1 MKAEIITIGDE
12 ILIGQII
19 DTNSAFIAKEL
30 NKIGISVKQIS
41 TVEDEKSHIL
51 EALYEAKSRADI
63 VIITGGLGP
72 TKDDIT
78 KDCLCEFF
86 EDQLVNNEEVL
97 KHIEFLF
104 DKYIDT
110 PISDLNRKQ
119 ALLPSK
125 ASALKNKFGTAP
137 GMWFKSE
144 GKVYVSLPGVP
155 FEMKALI
162 QDEVIPRLQQSF
174 KRPVILHK
182 TVLTYG
188 LGESAIADKIEDWE
202 DALPPY
208 IKLAY
213 LPNLGRVRLRL
224 TAKGDNEEHLKNS
237 VESLI
242 SELHSFIGDIIVGYE
257 DDEPIEIQIS
267 RLLLKNKASIA
278 TAESCTGGRLASLF
292 ATPPGASNYYK
303 GSVVSYATSSKEEIL
318 NIDKKLIEEHSV
330 VIEEVAIAMA
340 KNVRDLFKTDYAIST
355 TGNAGPA
362 KGDSDA
368 EIGTVYIGIA
378 TPTEVYANKFIFG
391 NHRDKVIGKAVNKS
405 MELIREVLLEQ
416 VKLVHKD

>member
-12 ILIGQII
+12 ILIGQIV

-51 EALYEAKSRADI
+51 EALNEAKVRADI
-63 VIITGGLGP
+63 IIITGGLGP

-86 EDQLVNNEEVL
+86 EDKLVKNEEVL

-104 DKYIDT
+104 EKYIDT

-119 ALLPSK
+119 AMLPSK
-125 ASALKNKFGTAP
+125 AVALMNKFGTAP
-137 GMWFKSE
+137 GMWFESE
-144 GKVYVSLPGVP
+144 GKAYVSLPGVP

-162 QDEVIPRLQQSF
+162 EDEVIPRLQQNF

-188 LGESAIADKIEDWE
+188 MGESAIAEKIEAWE
-202 DALPPY
+202 DGLPPY
-208 IKLAY
+208 IRLAY

-242 SELHSFIGDIIVGYE
+242 SDLHSIIGDIIVGYE
-257 DDEPIEIQIS
+257 DDEPVEIQIS
-267 RLLLKNKASIA
+267 RLLLKNKATIA

-303 GSVVSYATSSKEEIL
+303 GSVVSYATSSKVDVL
-318 NIDKKLIEEHSV
+318 KIDKKLIEEHSV
-330 VIEEVAIAMA
+330 VSEEVAMAMA
-340 KNVRDLFKTDYAIST
+340 KNVRKIFKADYAIST

-368 EIGTVYIGIA
+368 DIGTVFIGIA
-378 TPTEVYANKFIFG
+378 TPDKVYAKKFTFG

-405 MELIREVLLEQ
+405 IELIREELFQQ
-416 VKLVHKD
+416 VKTHP

>member
-12 ILIGQII
+12 ILIGQIV

-41 TVEDEKSHIL
+41 TVEDERSHIL
-51 EALYEAKSRADI
+51 EALNEAKVRADI
-63 VIITGGLGP
+63 IIITGGLGP

-86 EDQLVNNEEVL
+86 EDKLVNNEEVL

-104 DKYIDT
+104 EKYIDT

-119 ALLPSK
+119 AMLPSK
-125 ASALKNKFGTAP
+125 ALALMNKFGTAP
-137 GMWFKSE
+137 GMWFESE
-144 GKVYVSLPGVP
+144 GKAYVSLPGVP

-162 QDEVIPRLQQSF
+162 EDEVIPRLQQNF

-188 LGESAIADKIEDWE
+188 MGESAIAEKIEDWE
-202 DALPPY
+202 DGLPPY
-208 IKLAY
+208 IRLAY

-242 SELHSFIGDIIVGYE
+242 SDLHSIIGDIIVGYE
-257 DDEPIEIQIS
+257 DDEPVEIQIS
-267 RLLLKNKASIA
+267 RLLLKNKATIA
-278 TAESCTGGRLASLF
+278 TAESCTGGRLGSLF

-303 GSVVSYATSSKEEIL
+303 GSVVSYATSSKVDVL
-318 NIDKKLIEEHSV
+318 KIDKKLIEEHSV
-330 VIEEVAIAMA
+330 VSEEVAMAMA
-340 KNVRDLFKTDYAIST
+340 KNVREIFKTDYAIST

-368 EIGTVYIGIA
+368 DIGTVFIGIA
-378 TPTEVYANKFIFG
+378 TPDKVYAKKFTFG

-405 MELIREVLLEQ
+405 IELIREEMFQQ
-416 VKLVHKD
+416 VKTHP